1 VRPFARFP
9 RLANGLWAV
18 VAGVLPSAAALA
30 QLTSDQI
37 PRARAVPAEEGIK
50 QQVSRSRFRL
60 GPIHFLPT
68 LSVTNAGYDDNVY
81 GSPEGGA
88 KTADW
93 SANITAGA
101 KWIVPIGKKMYAAGE
116 ALPQYIWYRELTGRR
131 TFGGTYTASLLGF
144 FNRMFLQA
152 RGYSS
157 KTFGVV
163 STETETQV
171 VEDAR
176 DGSANLELDLSRAL
190 SAFAGAEV
198 RRARLHLAGQV
209 PSLPVDVKQL
219 DRDEGVAR
227 GGIRYR
233 ISPEWDVTAAVE
245 GSQAKFV
252 ETPDQRNNQSIA
264 YLVGV
269 HYNRPRFFANLSAGR
284 REGRPYQG
292 SAFPKYTI
300 TAYSYFLS
308 YFLTRNLEA
317 QGFGQRG
324 ISYGS
329 VLTGNIEAGNL
340 YYVGTTNGGGLNLQI
355 HPRLLL
361 RGQAEYG
368 TNDFPFPVLIG
379 DVLRNRTDKI
389 LIVGGGFS
397 ALVYRKVVFTA
408 SASRFHYD
416 SPFPGLTRTIIRYTT
431 GLSFEGELA
440 R

>member
-1 VRPFARFP
+1 M
-9 RLANGLWAV
+9 
-18 VAGVLPSAAALA
+18 
-30 QLTSDQI
+30 
-37 PRARAVPAEEGIK
+37 EEGIK
-50 QQVSRSRFRL
+50 LRLSKSRFRL
-60 GPIHFLPT
+60 GPIHLLPT
-68 LSVTNAGYDDNVY
+68 LRVTNAGYDNNVY
-81 GSPEGGA
+81 GSPEGEA

-93 SANITAGA
+93 SANVTAGA
-101 KWIVPIGKKMYAAGE
+101 EWIVPTGKKMYAVGE

-131 TFGGTYTASLLGF
+131 TFGGNYSAFLLGF
-144 FNRMFLQA
+144 FNRMSL
-152 RGYSS
+152 RTGGYASR
-157 KTFGVV
+157 TFGFL

-176 DGSANLELDLSRAL
+176 DGSANLELDLSRAF

-198 RRARLHLAGQV
+198 RRARLRLAGQV

-233 ISPEWDVTAAVE
+233 ISPEWDITAGVE

-264 YLVGV
+264 YFVGV

-284 REGRPYQG
+284 RDGRPYQG
-292 SAFPKYTI
+292 SAFPEYTI
-300 TAYSYFLS
+300 SSYSYFLS

-329 VLTGNIEAGNL
+329 ILTGDIAAGNL
-340 YYVGTTNGGGLNLQI
+340 YYVETRNGGGLNLQV

-379 DVLRNRTDKI
+379 DRLSKRTDKVSI
-389 LIVGGGFS
+389 IGGGLS
-397 ALVYRKVVFTA
+397 ARVYRTVVLTTLA
-408 SASRFHYD
+408 NRYHYD
-416 SPFPGLTRTIIRYTT
+416 SPFPGLTRTVVRFTT
-431 GLSFEGELA
+431 ALSFEGELS